1 MSDLLSQNEIDA
13 LLHGVGDSE
22 PGPRSLATTDEYELY
37 DLTSGMHRVQGWAH
51 EVKIIDERIQTNLSI
66 RLLRLLHKSVEVKRQ
81 DIQILKYGEY
91 VKTLYVPTSINTFS
105 LTGMVGYIAIVL
117 DAKLVYALV
126 NVFFGGGTRPIQIE
140 GREFTHTEQRVIKL
154 ILETI
159 IDAIKNSWK
168 ELSDIEFE
176 AAETEMNPAH
186 LSAYSDTDVL
196 MIRPFKVEFSGGGGE
211 VQLLM
216 PGTII
221 DAIFRNKKSKIQAGE
236 MTTKDIMR
244 ARALNTGKQRGQ
256 NIGRRGGVK
265 NAAVGGRRR
274 DARYRARTAAA
285 RNVFHDEGRIDVFVQ
300 IAHHLAQE
308 YVAAPARARM
318 GNQDNDV
325 VRIG

>member
-51 EVKIIDERIQTNLSI
+51 EVKIVDERIQTNLSI

-105 LTGMVGYIAIVL
+105 LTGMVGYLAIVL

-126 NVFFGGGTRPIQIE
+126 NVFFGGGTRPTQIE
-140 GREFTHTEQRVIKL
+140 GREFTHTEQRVIKR

-244 ARALNTGKQRGQ
+244 ARALNYMTNVTGELSGA
-256 NIGRRGGVK
+256 NLTIGEIFKLSKGDIISVDSPEKVDVKVNGVTK
-265 NAAVGGRRR
+265 
-274 DARYRARTAAA
+274 
-285 RNVFHDEGRIDVFVQ
+285 FK
-300 IAHHLAQE
+300 
-308 YVAAPARARM
+308 ARM
-318 GNQDNDV
+318 GEVNGRV
-325 VRIG
+325 GLKVLSRVGARILSNE